1 MLRTYPLKPHI
12 AYRKWGF
19 SRARTN
25 HVTDAP
31 KGATSVTYS
40 MIVATPSSSVGTYCP
55 LDRMYTPA
63 ALVGQQGYMEFSVK
77 RKRRGKYPLAGSRVL
92 SVPPCYL

>member
-25 HVTDAP
+25 QSQTHQKVRHQLLVLLT
-31 KGATSVTYS
+31 
-40 MIVATPSSSVGTYCP
+40 VATPNPSVGTYCP

-63 ALVGQQGYMEFSVK
+63 VLAGQQGLHRVS
-77 RKRRGKYPLAGSRVL
+77 RKT
-92 SVPPCYL
+92 